1 MMNEKERESQIASAR
16 AKKIQEEKVE
26 IWSDSAHESNAHS
39 T

>member
-26 IWSDSAHESNAHS
+26 I
-39 T
+39 